1 MLALLAIITGS
12 VITGLSAYKIRA
24 IRRGRDRKLRGMEVL
39 RRLDIPPKKQVRVW
53 SVLLVLG
60 LVLLTPGL
68 GYLLAVDPIAGSE
81 GDAPY
86 SNLMT
91 VSSGTPTTAPLSEK
105 LDKTPRT
112 IEKDGSSSSSLFF
125 SSGGGGGSR
134 KSSSGGGG
142 GSSTTK
148 KNTSVIETS
157 QEGHVDDAGGHESI
171 GYVYETNATP
181 EITVTESDPKKTD
194 EPYETMATGAES
206 KDEDDETEPT
216 TLEDQATS
224 STKTE
229 PSQPE
234 ASIETAIIGVSPE
247 KSTVPAFFEYSTEE
261 VVSEEMAQKEIVSGD
276 ARNESD
282 LEKAPTSSVVVEA
295 ASEKRT
301 VPHTTPKYPMNETGP
316 ELASE
321 ETPSGPE
328 EAVVDL
334 DESPSLDVVVS
345 SDESGPTPSAPTG
358 LPGSEHESE
367 TTKITAEPEAPED
380 DVNLDLSWTTS
391 ITEDSTNR
399 RSDLPPATGPETTEV
414 KKLLFGDGSTPEMN
428 ESTNLSAKKAGELE
442 GTVPDMDVLFGNLNS
457 TSGSYVFEE
466 DPDFMSRFQD
476 FTMNGQTGMGTEMN
490 GTLNSA
496 PLMEFETIDFKSDFR
511 SESGLTPTSPFA

>member
-39 RRLDIPPKKQVRVW
+39 RRLDIPPKKQARVW

-68 GYLLAVDPIAGSE
+68 GYLLAVSPIAGSE
-81 GDAPY
+81 DDAPY

-91 VSSGTPTTAPLSEK
+91 VSSGTPATAPLSEK

-112 IEKDGSSSSSLFF
+112 IEKDGSSTSSFLF
-125 SSGGGGGSR
+125 SSGGSGSR

-171 GYVYETNATP
+171 SYVYETNATP

-194 EPYETMATGAES
+194 EPYETIATGAES
-206 KDEDDETEPT
+206 KDGDDETEPT
-216 TLEDQATS
+216 TLEDRTTS
-224 STKTE
+224 SAKTE
-229 PSQPE
+229 PVQTE

-261 VVSEEMAQKEIVSGD
+261 VVSEDMAQKEIVSED
-276 ARNESD
+276 ARNESN
-282 LEKAPTSSVVVEA
+282 LEKAPMSSVVVEA
-295 ASEKRT
+295 ASEKRA
-301 VPHTTPKYPMNETGP
+301 VPYTTPKYPMDETGP
-316 ELASE
+316 KLASE
-321 ETPSGPE
+321 ETSSGPE
-328 EAVVDL
+328 EAEVDL
-334 DESPSLDVVVS
+334 DESQSPDVTIS
-345 SDESGPTPSAPTG
+345 SDESGPTLSTPTG
-358 LPGSEHESE
+358 LLGSEHESE
-367 TTKITAEPEAPED
+367 TTEIDDEPEASED
-380 DVNLDLSWTTS
+380 DGNLDLPWPTS

-399 RSDLPPATGPETTEV
+399 SFDLPQETEPKTTEV
-414 KKLLFGDGSTPEMN
+414 KKLLFGDSSTPETN
-428 ESTNLSAKKAGELE
+428 ESTNLSAEKAGEVD
-442 GTVPDMDVLFGNLNS
+442 GTVPNMDDLFGGLNS
-457 TSGSYVFEE
+457 TSGSYVLEE

-490 GTLNSA
+490 STLKSA
-496 PLMEFETIDFKSDFR
+496 PLLEFDTIDFKSDFR
-511 SESGLTPTSPFA
+511 SEAGLTPTSPFA